1 MIKEQLQNLIG
12 IFHNSF
18 WRCHANLM
26 SCLFHSFKLE
36 HLWGYI
42 FKNSASSVHTKI
54 TNFEQIRDLKTDI
67 LTKFSRM

>member
-26 SCLFHSFKLE
+26 NCLFHSFKVE
-36 HLWGYI
+36 HLWGYV